1 MILPCEIIWMI
12 YHVET
17 YQKVKEITTYKI
29 LMWNKYG
36 ILIYKYAFKTHFKAM
51 RNLSMVSLKT

>member
-51 RNLSMVSLKT
+51 RNLSY